1 MAAGR
6 RRVRT
11 ESMDRLGASLAM
23 LAGIAAAG
31 LQALGFVLIA
41 VAVMWGSV
49 RPNRYSWLIWSVVA
63 ALAAASSWQ
72 AGATWPLAGAA
83 MNALGCIVILVL
95 ALRRGCDARNRTDTT
110 CLAVAVAGVAL
121 WLLTDEPVVGLLFFL
136 LADASG
142 AVPTIRGVAADPFA
156 ESAVGWSILAL
167 AGAAAVLSV
176 EAPQWVWSWE
186 GFGHWGGAVYV
197 ALVNLAIVSSIG
209 LARLG
214 RRLAASVGRA

>member
-1 MAAGR
+1 MDQLGPSLSMFAG
-6 RRVRT
+6 V
-11 ESMDRLGASLAM
+11 
-23 LAGIAAAG
+23 AAAA

-41 VAVMWGSV
+41 VAVMRGRV

-83 MNALGCIVILVL
+83 MNALGCLAILML
-95 ALRRGCDARNRTDTT
+95 TLRRGHHARNHTDTT
-110 CLAVAVAGVAL
+110 CLTVAATGVAL

-142 AVPTIRGVAADPFA
+142 AVPTIRGVAVDPFA
-156 ESAVGWSILAL
+156 ESVAGWAILAL

-197 ALVNLAIVSSIG
+197 ALVNLVIVSSIG
-209 LARLG
+209 LTRLG
-214 RRLAASVGRA
+214 HRLAASVGRA